1 MEFDSYN
8 YTVLLGLHLW
18 QGIEMASGHD
28 SDDPPDRTKV
38 GAAEYIAL
46 ELSRLMRMANANG
59 FTLLPYLIDMAV
71 LEAWREASEPK
82 GAQDPGERGGAGAP

>member
-1 MEFDSYN
+1 
-8 YTVLLGLHLW
+8 
-18 QGIEMASGHD
+18 MASGHD

-46 ELSRLMRMANANG
+46 ELSRLMRMASANG

-71 LEAWREASEPK
+71 LEAWREASEPAGTPK
-82 GAQDPGERGGAGAP
+82 PVERGRADAS

>member
-1 MEFDSYN
+1 LEFDSYN
-8 YTVLLGLHLW
+8 YTVLLEFHPLA
-18 QGIEMASGHD
+18 GIEMASGHD

-46 ELSRLMRMANANG
+46 ELSRLMRMASANG

-82 GAQDPGERGGAGAP
+82 RAQVPGERGGADAA

>member
-1 MEFDSYN
+1 M
-8 YTVLLGLHLW
+8 V
-18 QGIEMASGHD
+18 SGHD
-28 SDDPPDRTKV
+28 TEAPRDPAMP

-82 GAQDPGERGGAGAP
+82 AARHEAKRGRPDAA

>member
-1 MEFDSYN
+1 
-8 YTVLLGLHLW
+8 
-18 QGIEMASGHD
+18 MASGHD
-28 SDDPPDRTKV
+28 SGDPPDRTKV

-46 ELSRLMRMANANG
+46 ELSRLMRMASANG

-82 GAQDPGERGGAGAP
+82 AKQDPVERGGADAA

>member
-1 MEFDSYN
+1 MVF
-8 YTVLLGLHLW
+8 
-18 QGIEMASGHD
+18 GHD
-28 SDDPPDRTKV
+28 NEAPRDRTKS

-59 FTLLPYLIDMAV
+59 FALLPYLIDMAV

-82 GAQDPGERGGAGAP
+82 APQQGAKREGPDAT

>member
-1 MEFDSYN
+1 MVSGDDS
-8 YTVLLGLHLW
+8 GDAPH
-18 QGIEMASGHD
+18 
-28 SDDPPDRTKV
+28 RTKL

-46 ELSRLMRMANANG
+46 ELSRLMRMASANG

-82 GAQDPGERGGAGAP
+82 GKQDPVEQGGADAV